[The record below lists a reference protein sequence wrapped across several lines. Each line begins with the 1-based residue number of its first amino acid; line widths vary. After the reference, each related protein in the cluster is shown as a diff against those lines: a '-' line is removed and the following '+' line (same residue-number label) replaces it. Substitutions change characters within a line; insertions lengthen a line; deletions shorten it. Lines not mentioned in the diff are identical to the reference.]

1 VSDRP
6 GFAYLMPRL
15 ARARWSLALAE
26 WDIFARQK
34 WDIYNRR

>member
-1 VSDRP
+1 MSDRP

-15 ARARWSLALAE
+15 AWAPWSLALAK

-34 WDIYNRR
+34 WDIYSRR